1 MSDNNQSESCIR
13 SGILPC
19 MGVLFVVLLSAG
31 CTGAFSGIQN
41 TVPATP
47 VSAGTATNQTPD
59 NSTSDG
65 SGINSCSTSGSDMA
79 DPVSS
84 AAAGIEVAKTGIS
97 VYRTGKEIF
106 EAINTNYGKLGIS
119 FTFILKL
126 HDNITLDTNPIR
138 SIIVDLGG
146 KPENSTFR
154 IPTSSGHIII
164 NHIGYEEKED
174 DDISFETLLE
184 LTGVALPDQDLLEKY
199 GELRSLSIPFI
210 ESVYLYGFINTPN
223 EESIISYVQFF

>member
-1 MSDNNQSESCIR
+1 
-13 SGILPC
+13 